1 MLPCQLAK
9 IKCYILFQFLIILFQ
24 VFIAN
29 IIYLQIIIIIIFAFL
44 HLNVSVDPLG
54 VLWSQFETPG
64 PWSTHAGMIFS

>member
-29 IIYLQIIIIIIFAFL
+29 IIYSQIIIIFAFL

-64 PWSTHAGMIFS
+64 PWSTHAGMICS

>member
-1 MLPCQLAK
+1 M
-9 IKCYILFQFLIILFQ
+9 IILFQ

-29 IIYLQIIIIIIFAFL
+29 IIYSQIIIIFAFL

-64 PWSTHAGMIFS
+64 PWSTHAGMICS